1 MVQTHLNVGVHFI
14 NLHVNIIFEKIIF
27 IILRSL

>member
-1 MVQTHLNVGVHFI
+1 MVQTHLNVGIHFV
-14 NLHVNIIFEKIIF
+14 NLHVNIIFKKIIF